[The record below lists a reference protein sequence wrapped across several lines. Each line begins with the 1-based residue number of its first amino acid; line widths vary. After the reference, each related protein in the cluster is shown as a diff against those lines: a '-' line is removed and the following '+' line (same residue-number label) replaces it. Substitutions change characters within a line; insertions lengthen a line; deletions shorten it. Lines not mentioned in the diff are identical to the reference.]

1 MIKKRKKK
9 QMLDLFATTCG
20 TDTVWGG
27 GVVLGLAIKQTLLT
41 VVGRDHSANIA
52 ATETCSSQIVLMCR
66 SAPLVD
72 GEV

>member
-1 MIKKRKKK
+1 
-9 QMLDLFATTCG
+9 MLDLFATTCG
-20 TDTVWGG
+20 TDTVRG
-27 GVVLGLAIKQTLLT
+27 GVGVASGLATKQTLVT

-52 ATETCSSQIVLMCR
+52 ATETRRSQIVLMCR